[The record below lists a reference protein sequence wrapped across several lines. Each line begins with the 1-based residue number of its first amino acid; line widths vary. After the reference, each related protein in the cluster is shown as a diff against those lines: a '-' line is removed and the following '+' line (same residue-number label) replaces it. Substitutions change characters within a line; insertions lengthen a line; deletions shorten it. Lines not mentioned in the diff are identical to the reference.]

1 MIEELQK
8 SYHICI
14 SFFKKIFK
22 LFAQLINKN
31 RFGVYKFVLVF
42 IEILLTFQLYN
53 ITGCSPFRKGG
64 ELTKFK
70 NFQFSF
76 EDPSNSKYFSVLFSQ
91 TDTFFLKRY
100 SHSNNDTLYY
110 SILPDSG
117 RSIINIFSIK
127 INSLAF
133 DSLRSHPLEDFNSNK
148 ARTLLYFDY
157 PNGYTNINIHSLHPP
172 IVFKNFNDWINRIIE
187 NLHFNFADTSINFK
201 EDKNIHEAMNK
212 WN

>member
-91 TDTFFLKRY
+91 TDTFFL
-100 SHSNNDTLYY
+100 SDTLIQIM
-110 SILPDSG
+110 ILY
-117 RSIINIFSIK
+117 IIQFFQIQADRLLIF
-127 INSLAF
+127 F
-133 DSLRSHPLEDFNSNK
+133 Q
-148 ARTLLYFDY
+148 
-157 PNGYTNINIHSLHPP
+157 
-172 IVFKNFNDWINRIIE
+172 
-187 NLHFNFADTSINFK
+187 
-201 EDKNIHEAMNK
+201 
-212 WN
+212 